1 MAKVSDNGMAGQ
13 GGRSGQGE
21 RERVYIAIDLKS
33 FYASVECVE
42 RGLDPLTTH
51 LVVADVERTQKTICL
66 AVSPSLKSYGIPGR
80 ARLFEVEEKVRL
92 INASRRLAAPGHRL
106 VGASCHIDELN
117 ADARLAVSYIAAKPR
132 MRHYMNA
139 SAKVY
144 GIYLRYAAAED
155 IHVYSVDEVFID
167 ATRYLRALGMT
178 PRQMATAIVRDIRET
193 TGLTATAG
201 IGTNLYLA
209 KVAMDI
215 VAKHEEADEYG
226 VRVAELD
233 ERTYRER
240 LWAHR
245 PLTDFWRVG
254 RGYANKLERQ
264 GLLTMGDIARCSI
277 GRSHDY
283 YNEDL
288 LYRMFGVNAELLI
301 DHAWGWEPCTIA
313 DIKHYTPDGHSIS
326 SGQVLTGPALS
337 STARLIAKEM
347 ADALALDLMEKG
359 VLANRVS
366 LVVGYDTGSI
376 EPDRLESCASEEL
389 RAQARQAAQSYRG
402 PVSVDYYGR
411 KVPKPA
417 AGSIGLGGYTVSD
430 ARIRKAVATLFD
442 RIADPRLLVRRL
454 TVVADDLHTAQEL
467 EAGAAGYEQL
477 DLFAERDDGEGSRD
491 GNGVSVAGTRVTG
504 CGAVEASQSAESKAG
519 IGVGSGS
526 AAGARGRSG
535 SEPSKLQGGNAVD
548 ERQSQ
553 MIQQTL
559 LAVKQKFGRNAV
571 IKAMDMEEGAT
582 GQDRNHQIGGHAA

>member
-1 MAKVSDNGMAGQ
+1 M
-13 GGRSGQGE
+13 
-21 RERVYIAIDLKS
+21 YIAIDLKS

-92 INASRRLAAPGHRL
+92 VNAARRLAAPGHRL
-106 VGASCHIDELN
+106 VGTSCNIGELN

-144 GIYLRYAAAED
+144 GVYLRYAAAED
-155 IHVYSVDEVFID
+155 IHVYSIDEVFID

-226 VRVAELD
+226 VRVAELN

-264 GLLTMGDIARCSI
+264 GLLTMGDIARCSV

-359 VLANRVS
+359 VLANRVA
-366 LVVGYDTGSI
+366 LVIGYDTGSI
-376 EPDRLESCASEEL
+376 EPDRLEECASEDL
-389 RAQARQAAQSYRG
+389 KAQARQAAQSYRG

-430 ARIRKAVATLFD
+430 TRIREAVATLFD

-477 DLFAERDDGEGSRD
+477 DLFAEQGEGEVGAGLGRSA
-491 GNGVSVAGTRVTG
+491 GAGVGVAGT
-504 CGAVEASQSAESKAG
+504 ESAG
-519 IGVGSGS
+519 HGTVGS
-526 AAGARGRSG
+526 SG
-535 SEPSKLQGGNAVD
+535 SEMSIGAGSGAGAWSRSGIAASQPRGGNAVD
-548 ERQSQ
+548 EHQSQ